1 MTNQYAPPTSNL
13 DSLPNE
19 GGGITNAMLEAL
31 RKTKGWVMLVGIM
44 LFLAAA
50 FTVFAALAMV
60 FAGDMLGGAKGVPK
74 GMAAGVGVF
83 YLVFA
88 IVYGALGFYLVKY
101 SSAISRL
108 IGDGSSESMEVAL
121 QYQQKFWRLAG
132 FLMLLFLIFAVL
144 GIVAA
149 IAIPAMMAAR
159 T

>member
-13 DSLPNE
+13 DALPSE
-19 GGGITNAMLEAL
+19 GGGITSAMLEAL
-31 RKTKGWVMLVGIM
+31 RKTKGWVLLVGIM

-50 FTVFAALAMV
+50 FTVLMAVVMV
-60 FAGDMLGGAKGVPK
+60 FAGDMFGGAKGVPK
-74 GMAAGVGVF
+74 GMGIGIGAL

-88 IVYGALGFYLVKY
+88 IVYGMLGLHLVRY

-121 QYQQKFWRLAG
+121 QSQQKFWRLAG

-149 IAIPAMMAAR
+149 IAIPAFMAAR

>member
-13 DSLPNE
+13 DALPSE
-19 GGGITNAMLEAL
+19 GGGITSATLEAL
-31 RKTKGWVMLVGIM
+31 RKTKGWVLLVGIM

-50 FTVFAALAMV
+50 FTVLMAVVMV
-60 FAGDMLGGAKGVPK
+60 FAGDMFGGAKGVPK
-74 GMAAGVGVF
+74 GMGIGIGVL
-83 YLVFA
+83 YIVFA
-88 IVYGALGFYLVKY
+88 IVYGMLGLHLVRY

-108 IGDGSSESMEVAL
+108 IGDGSNESMETAL
-121 QYQQKFWRLAG
+121 QHQQKFWRLAG

-149 IAIPAMMAAR
+149 IAIPAFMAAR

>member
-1 MTNQYAPPTSNL
+1 MNNQYAPPTANL
-13 DSLPNE
+13 DALPGG

-44 LFLAAA
+44 LFVAAA
-50 FTVFAALAMV
+50 FTVLVAVVMV

-74 GMAAGVGVF
+74 AMTAGISAF

-88 IVYGALGFYLVKY
+88 IVYGMLGLYLVKY

-108 IGDGSSESMEVAL
+108 MGDGSSESMEIAL
-121 QYQQKFWRLAG
+121 QSQQKFWRLAG

-144 GIVAA
+144 GIAAA

-159 T
+159 S

>member
-1 MTNQYAPPTSNL
+1 MNNQYAPPTSNL

-19 GGGITNAMLEAL
+19 GTGITNAMLEAL

-50 FTVFAALAMV
+50 FTVFAALVMV

-74 GMAAGVGVF
+74 GMAVGMGAF

-88 IVYGALGFYLVKY
+88 IVYGMLGLYLVKY

-108 IGDGSSESMEVAL
+108 IGDGSSESMEIAL
-121 QYQQKFWRLAG
+121 QSQQKFWRLAG